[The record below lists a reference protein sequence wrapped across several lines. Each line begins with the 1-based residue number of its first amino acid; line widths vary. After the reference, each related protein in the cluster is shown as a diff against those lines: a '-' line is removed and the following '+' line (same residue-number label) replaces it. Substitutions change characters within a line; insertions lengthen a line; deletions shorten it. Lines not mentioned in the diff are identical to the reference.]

1 MEDLAR
7 LLLYAGLGLVA
18 LGGVL
23 WLLGRIPGSLP
34 GDFSWKS
41 GNTTVYVPLT
51 TMLIVSIVLTVLVNV
66 ILRLLR

>member
-1 MEDLAR
+1 
-7 LLLYAGLGLVA
+7 
-18 LGGVL
+18 
-23 WLLGRIPGSLP
+23 
-34 GDFSWKS
+34 SWKS